1 MSQAFIGKSI
11 CITTNTEEQI
21 KGRILSVNPLDQT
34 ITIKKF
40 GEKFNKSIE
49 SASIRDLELLPVN
62 YEASVSESEEE
73 EEEEDEL
80 AGNDHDFENNE
91 FRNKFVE
98 ESTRWFAKMSWKRPK
113 RAKNAKMAKNDNN

>member
-73 EEEEDEL
+73 EEEDEL
-80 AGNDHDFENNE
+80 AANDHENNE

-113 RAKNAKMAKNDNN
+113 RAKK